1 MYKCPVFQVADLVGK
16 RWTIVVIQEIALNG
30 TKGFNAIHSRM
41 KNVSPKLLSARLKEL
56 KNAGIISKKILA
68 NEMPARTSYS
78 LTEKGKELNKIITD
92 LRKWQARH
100 TAGLENCERKE
111 CVSCHLY

>member
-1 MYKCPVFQVADLVGK
+1 MHKCPVFEVAGLLGK

-30 TKGFNAIHSRM
+30 AKGFNAMRSRM
-41 KNVSPKLLSARLKEL
+41 AKISPKLLSARLKEL
-56 KNAGIISKKILA
+56 EKAGIAERKVVA
-68 NEMPARTSYS
+68 DEMPLRTSYT
-78 LTEKGKELNKIITD
+78 LTEKGKELGRIITE

-100 TAGLENCERKE
+100 NPGMEGCERKE